1 MAILELGLNIMKI
14 GIWFILIIGAM
25 IVFNIFTTLDI
36 STRSITR
43 EKSDLVNFCAK
54 QNTDIDK
61 CKE

>member
-1 MAILELGLNIMKI
+1 MKI

-36 STRSITR
+36 STRSITG
-43 EKSDLVNFCAK
+43 EKSDLTKFCAK
-54 QNTDIDK
+54 QTTDIDS

>member
-1 MAILELGLNIMKI
+1 MKI

-36 STRSITR
+36 STRSIIG
-43 EKSDLVNFCAK
+43 EKSDSAKFCAK
-54 QNTDIDK
+54 QTTDVDN

>member
-1 MAILELGLNIMKI
+1 MKI
-14 GIWFILIIGAM
+14 GIWFIFIIGAM
-25 IVFNIFTTLDI
+25 IVFNIFTTIDI

-43 EKSDLVNFCAK
+43 EKSDLVKFCAK